1 MVEIILDL
9 AGYVADRDLAD
20 MLIVEPA
27 CGAGAFHTW
36 TRQGDYLL
44 GQGGIQAADF
54 VVGNP
59 PYIRLED
66 VPDARMSAYRSAC
79 PTMGGRSDI
88 YVGFYEVGLRS
99 LRDQRKAD
107 RLGRPPPG
115 AGRQPLPEAAG
126 KASARVGGSR
136 CPKATSWGR
145 PSGWEGAAAGVR

>member
-1 MVEIILDL
+1 
-9 AGYVADRDLAD
+9 

-66 VPDARMSAYRSAC
+66 VPDARMSAYGLPARRWAAGRTSMSASTRLGC
-79 PTMGGRSDI
+79 AAFVINEKLTGW
-88 YVGFYEVGLRS
+88 EGLRQGQGGS
-99 LRDQRKAD
+99 RCPKP
-107 RLGRPPPG
+107 LGRAVRVG
-115 AGRQPLPEAAG
+115 GEPLHQADQLRTPV
-126 KASARVGGSR
+126 RVGGSR
-136 CPKATSWGR
+136 CGGSLML
-145 PSGWEGAAAGVR
+145 E